1 MTTPPKNPNRR
12 TGRVSTRHRLP
23 RVSAAVRL
31 QLAICATLGAL
42 LLAGCGGGD
51 ESTTQD
57 LTIESRPDVKRT
69 EQPAPAAK
77 GKNDQPRPAPG
88 SVCQTQ
94 LGSFVGS
101 MDGLR
106 RRLAVGVTYDQY
118 VAEVRGIR
126 STYGEI
132 PIDRLQID
140 CLAAVAAPGEK
151 AFNRYIEAANDWG
164 ECVSELGC
172 GSTEIEPVLQR
183 RWRIASH
190 FLSEA
195 QDGLGTTAS

>member
-1 MTTPPKNPNRR
+1 
-12 TGRVSTRHRLP
+12 
-23 RVSAAVRL
+23 
-31 QLAICATLGAL
+31 
-42 LLAGCGGGD
+42 
-51 ESTTQD
+51 
-57 LTIESRPDVKRT
+57 
-69 EQPAPAAK
+69 
-77 GKNDQPRPAPG
+77 
-88 SVCQTQ
+88 
-94 LGSFVGS
+94 

-132 PIDRLQID
+132 PIENLEID
-140 CLAAVAAPGEK
+140 CLTLVATPVEK

-164 ECVSELGC
+164 DCVSELGC
-172 GSTEIEPVLQR
+172 ATTTIEPVLQR

-195 QDGLGTTAS
+195 QDGLGAIAG

>member
-1 MTTPPKNPNRR
+1 VLATTR
-12 TGRVSTRHRLP
+12 
-23 RVSAAVRL
+23 VRL
-31 QLAICATLGAL
+31 AGCAIFAAL
-42 LLAGCGGGD
+42 LLGGCGDGGEETGGMTIASGEPRTAGEQSRWEQVD
-51 ESTTQD
+51 ENRTKRRPVPAGD
-57 LTIESRPDVKRT
+57 L
-69 EQPAPAAK
+69 
-77 GKNDQPRPAPG
+77 
-88 SVCQTQ
+88 CQSQ

-132 PIDRLQID
+132 PTRRLQID
-140 CLAAVAAPGEK
+140 CLTLVATPAEK
-151 AFNRYIEAANDWG
+151 AFNRYIEGANDWG

-172 GSTEIEPVLQR
+172 GTTAIEPVLQR

-195 QDGLGTTAS
+195 EDGLRAAAN

>member
-1 MTTPPKNPNRR
+1 MFA
-12 TGRVSTRHRLP
+12 SFRLLLL
-23 RVSAAVRL
+23 VCAVF
-31 QLAICATLGAL
+31 AAL
-42 LLAGCGGGD
+42 LLAGCGGSDSSTSAEQTIIASQPGKTGQKPDGSATQKGIRLPVPGGD
-51 ESTTQD
+51 
-57 LTIESRPDVKRT
+57 L
-69 EQPAPAAK
+69 
-77 GKNDQPRPAPG
+77 
-88 SVCQTQ
+88 CQSQ

-101 MDGLR
+101 LDGLR

-132 PIDRLQID
+132 PTEKLRID
-140 CLAAVAAPGEK
+140 CLTRVATPSEK
-151 AFNRYIEAANDWG
+151 AFNRYIEGANDWG

-172 GSTEIEPVLQR
+172 GTASIEPVLQR

-195 QDGLGTTAS
+195 QDGLDAIAG

>member
-1 MTTPPKNPNRR
+1 M
-12 TGRVSTRHRLP
+12 L
-23 RVSAAVRL
+23 AALRPLIVG
-31 QLAICATLGAL
+31 CAL
-42 LLAGCGGGD
+42 LMTLLASGCGGGGSD
-51 ESTTQD
+51 GTNERTIVTGDGTARTTEKP
-57 LTIESRPDVKRT
+57 TASGEAR
-69 EQPAPAAK
+69 K
-77 GKNDQPRPAPG
+77 GKPLPVPAG
-88 SVCQTQ
+88 DLCQSQ

-132 PIDRLQID
+132 PTDELRID
-140 CLAAVAAPGEK
+140 CLTAVATPGEK
-151 AFNRYIEAANDWG
+151 AFNRYIEAGNEWG

-172 GSTEIEPVLQR
+172 GSAEIEPVLQR

-195 QDGLGTTAS
+195 EDGLNTAG

>member
-1 MTTPPKNPNRR
+1 
-12 TGRVSTRHRLP
+12 VF
-23 RVSAAVRL
+23 AARL
-31 QLAICATLGAL
+31 QVLGCAL
-42 LLAGCGGGD
+42 LAGLVIGGCGGGGP
-51 ESTTQD
+51 EITTEATVASGETTRTTQKPTAVEQSRGDGKSRHVPAGD
-57 LTIESRPDVKRT
+57 L
-69 EQPAPAAK
+69 
-77 GKNDQPRPAPG
+77 
-88 SVCQTQ
+88 CQSQ
-94 LGSFVGS
+94 LGGFVGS

-126 STYGEI
+126 STYGGL
-132 PIDRLQID
+132 PTGKLRID
-140 CLAAVAAPGEK
+140 CLTAVAAPGEK

-172 GSTEIEPVLQR
+172 GSTEIEPILQR

-195 QDGLGTTAS
+195 EDGLDAIAS

>member
-1 MTTPPKNPNRR
+1 MFAAA
-12 TGRVSTRHRLP
+12 RL
-23 RVSAAVRL
+23 RL
-31 QLAICATLGAL
+31 LGCAL
-42 LLAGCGGGD
+42 LAALLVGGCGGSGSDGTSAETIVTGD
-51 ESTTQD
+51 GTART
-57 LTIESRPDVKRT
+57 T
-69 EQPAPAAK
+69 EQPAASQGA
-77 GKNDQPRPAPG
+77 KNDKPRPVPAG
-88 SVCQTQ
+88 DLCQSQ

-132 PIDRLQID
+132 PTEKLQID
-140 CLAAVAAPGEK
+140 CLTAVADPGEK

-164 ECVSELGC
+164 ECVSEAGC
-172 GSTEIEPVLQR
+172 GSVEIEPVLQR

-195 QDGLGTTAS
+195 QTGLRTVAG

>member
-1 MTTPPKNPNRR
+1 MP
-12 TGRVSTRHRLP
+12 
-23 RVSAAVRL
+23 AAARFHLVG
-31 QLAICATLGAL
+31 CAL
-42 LLAGCGGGD
+42 LAALALTGCGGGD
-51 ESTTQD
+51 SSTSGTAT
-57 LTIESRPDVKRT
+57 LTTATGQEDDRFHHLPRHRGERDGNDA
-69 EQPAPAAK
+69 EAAAK
-77 GKNDQPRPAPG
+77 SGRGKPPVPAG
-88 SVCQTQ
+88 DLCQSQ

-126 STYGEI
+126 STYGKI
-132 PIDRLQID
+132 PTDRVQID
-140 CLAAVAAPGEK
+140 CLTAVATPGEK

-172 GSTEIEPVLQR
+172 GSAEVEPVLQR

-195 QDGLGTTAS
+195 KEGLDSAG

>member
-1 MTTPPKNPNRR
+1 M
-12 TGRVSTRHRLP
+12 L
-23 RVSAAVRL
+23 AALRPSLVV
-31 QLAICATLGAL
+31 CATVAAL
-42 LLAGCGGGD
+42 LAAGCGGDSDSTDTSTVTSREDGRFHHLPRHSEEKGGNDAGSGEEGGRHVPAGD
-51 ESTTQD
+51 
-57 LTIESRPDVKRT
+57 L
-69 EQPAPAAK
+69 
-77 GKNDQPRPAPG
+77 
-88 SVCQTQ
+88 CQSQ

-132 PIDRLQID
+132 PTGKLQID
-140 CLAAVAAPGEK
+140 CLTAVATPGEK

-172 GSTEIEPVLQR
+172 GSAEIEPALQR

-195 QDGLGTTAS
+195 QDGLKTAS